1 MATRLLVIAL
11 GGALGALAR
20 YAVSE
25 WFIRRLPAGTL
36 LVNVVGCLLI
46 GLFMGAAVERPWLSQ
61 NARQFFVTGFLGA
74 LTTFST
80 FSWQTFSLA
89 EKNDFS
95 LATLNVLLNLIG
107 CLVAV
112 AIGFQCAVMIVPR
125 AK

>member
-1 MATRLLVIAL
+1 MPIRLLVIAL
-11 GGALGALAR
+11 GGAFGALAR
-20 YAVSE
+20 HAVSE
-25 WFIRRLPAGTL
+25 WFVRRIPAGTL

-46 GLFMGAAVERPWLSQ
+46 GLFMGLSLHRPWMTHNIRL
-61 NARQFFVTGFLGA
+61 FFVTGFLGA

-89 EKNDFS
+89 EKNDFF
-95 LATLNVLLNLIG
+95 LATLNTALNLVG

-112 AIGFQCAVMIVPR
+112 AIGFQSAVTLAGP